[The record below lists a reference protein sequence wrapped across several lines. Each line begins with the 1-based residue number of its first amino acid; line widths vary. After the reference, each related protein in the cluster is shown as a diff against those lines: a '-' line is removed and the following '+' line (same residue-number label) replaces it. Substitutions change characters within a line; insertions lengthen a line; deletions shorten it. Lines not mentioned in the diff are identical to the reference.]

1 MNFIAAL
8 RLLEVVRVW
17 VSFMQS
23 HLRRIQKIKIFMYIF
38 KSTNAISFVTVHV
51 YTYIYA
57 YMHFQIIFP
66 SLRAF
71 KFAKSKQKLFGVTR
85 LWVYS
90 TPSIVGFIYIQT
102 HICTYI
108 PSRLYKYFVLL
119 LVIPWKNCVGRRT
132 CASPTGCLCGQKK
145 NPKQIKIPTKQHNN
159 SNKHQNCTKNCAKSK
174 SLAAKVAGI

>member
-23 HLRRIQKIKIFMYIF
+23 QLRRIQKIKIFMYIF
-38 KSTNAISFVTVHV
+38 KTTNAISFVTVHV

-102 HICTYI
+102 YIHTYAHIYHNAYI
-108 PSRLYKYFVLL
+108 NILYCFLL
-119 LVIPWKNCVGRRT
+119 FLGRIVWAAEHALRQ
-132 CASPTGCLCGQKK
+132 PVVYVDKKQK
-145 NPKQIKIPTKQHNN
+145 PKTN
-159 SNKHQNCTKNCAKSK
+159 QNTHKTA
-174 SLAAKVAGI
+174 